1 MRYNKTF
8 TPAQIPDFL
17 LEDLPRASP
26 ADEFPIFVEFLDKYY
41 DFIGDYTIDLEQVK
55 DSARIPEELLQFLRA
70 EFAPKFPRARINDRR
85 LIEIVRNLFREKG
98 TIGSFEL
105 IFRLFLDEVI
115 TITEPNKQ
123 ILRASD
129 GKWLQER
136 SIVCDTSFLGV
147 GFDRENI
154 TKIKISNG
162 FNFFFVSVKRVEIV
176 SSTVTRFYYTNNIDI
191 VVNEYQKIDCIKT
204 GLIVYRGI
212 PKKQPAR
219 LKIVKPGEKWRLG
232 QIFKIPSTVVPS
244 IAQITKV
251 GPNGE
256 VRGVK
261 LIQIGYEHVE
271 SEQLLISP
279 YPNKPA
285 ESDYN
290 IDEAI
295 VGLNPDNSYIYHFT
309 LTVNDRILNI
319 DEEITASSDITY
331 SQKLYFLEDYV
342 EKGYVGYIE
351 FNQSRK
357 YLESEFADLLNQ
369 DISLDDWLRSRATFL
384 YEFDYVTIYPG
395 KAASADGM
403 LSDPAIKLFDS
414 YFYQLFSYV
423 IHSRNDLKQYAP
435 ILDILHPAGFK
446 HFQEYHK
453 EAHLAISALVDRTPP
468 SITIYPSDFVWILEE
483 AIKHVVKEVADSVGA
498 IDYSFWNFIKNLEET
513 STAIDGIAL
522 TPIKGFDDSTTN
534 DEYLEFDINNTQS
547 DSSSAQ
553 DITVLTFTAKYNDEM
568 YFGEGYT
575 QNETFTLIDPFNL
588 SQNEFSTI
596 NMSWI
601 NTPETIP

>member
-191 VVNEYQKIDCIKT
+191 VVNEY
-204 GLIVYRGI
+204 
-212 PKKQPAR
+212 
-219 LKIVKPGEKWRLG
+219 
-232 QIFKIPSTVVPS
+232 
-244 IAQITKV
+244 
-251 GPNGE
+251 
-256 VRGVK
+256 
-261 LIQIGYEHVE
+261 
-271 SEQLLISP
+271 
-279 YPNKPA
+279 
-285 ESDYN
+285 
-290 IDEAI
+290 
-295 VGLNPDNSYIYHFT
+295 
-309 LTVNDRILNI
+309 
-319 DEEITASSDITY
+319 
-331 SQKLYFLEDYV
+331 
-342 EKGYVGYIE
+342 
-351 FNQSRK
+351 
-357 YLESEFADLLNQ
+357 
-369 DISLDDWLRSRATFL
+369 
-384 YEFDYVTIYPG
+384 
-395 KAASADGM
+395 
-403 LSDPAIKLFDS
+403 
-414 YFYQLFSYV
+414 
-423 IHSRNDLKQYAP
+423 
-435 ILDILHPAGFK
+435 
-446 HFQEYHK
+446 
-453 EAHLAISALVDRTPP
+453 
-468 SITIYPSDFVWILEE
+468 
-483 AIKHVVKEVADSVGA
+483 
-498 IDYSFWNFIKNLEET
+498 
-513 STAIDGIAL
+513 
-522 TPIKGFDDSTTN
+522 
-534 DEYLEFDINNTQS
+534 
-547 DSSSAQ
+547 
-553 DITVLTFTAKYNDEM
+553 
-568 YFGEGYT
+568 
-575 QNETFTLIDPFNL
+575 
-588 SQNEFSTI
+588 
-596 NMSWI
+596 
-601 NTPETIP
+601 